1 MDLVKLN
8 GLWTKVYLEN
18 QTYSFKRMHSSFW
31 QINQLHNQDPGSFLI
46 WEHSFFH
53 SKIILSSSLL
63 LWLKKLKC
71 DAERPSI
78 SARKSSRNSIMDIK
92 WNTIWYLIIKLWF
105 WNRMKLHIKWTRYN
119 SIIFISCFFQ
129 QQTLRNDY

>member
-1 MDLVKLN
+1 MDFEPRCIWKTRPIHLK
-8 GLWTKVYLEN
+8 GCIRHFDK
-18 QTYSFKRMHSSFW
+18 S
-31 QINQLHNQDPGSFLI
+31 INCTIKTQWVFHI

-105 WNRMKLHIKWTRYN
+105 WNRMKLHIKGTRYN